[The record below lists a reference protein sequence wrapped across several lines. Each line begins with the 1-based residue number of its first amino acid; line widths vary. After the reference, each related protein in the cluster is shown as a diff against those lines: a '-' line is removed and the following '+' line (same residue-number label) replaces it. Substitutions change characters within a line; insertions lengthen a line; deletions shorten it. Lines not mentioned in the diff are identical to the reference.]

1 MEKANIKVLGV
12 KLVKSG
18 EGGVELSLK
27 ESGTVRSE
35 DSKSCKDPVHDDFVN
50 AVQALGPH
58 LAVLCDFLQP
68 KQIGEYDKEKFRI
81 TGYSMSEKESQT
93 TVVIT
98 GMRKNTRG
106 KWFSVN
112 SPFEIIDGEEKNRY
126 SLMADLQEKVIAVE
140 NEVSAYLFDGKMKAP
155 KMFNDEPT
163 GKITKMQIAHPMSD
177 QEKFNASMADPEA
190 MKRVADMDGEDKA
203 GEEKTPE
210 QVVTDTVGA
219 LVEEQRAHLRG
230 GKRKGKK

>member
-1 MEKANIKVLGV
+1 MEKSNIRVLGV
-12 KLVKSG
+12 KLVKTG

-35 DSKSCKDPVHDDFVN
+35 DSKNCKDPVHDDFVS

-68 KQIGEYDKEKFRI
+68 KQIGDFDKEKFKI

-93 TVVIT
+93 TIVIT
-98 GMRKNTRG
+98 GMRKNSRG

-163 GKITKMQIAHPMSD
+163 GNGKVVTKMQVVPPLTD
-177 QEKFNASMADPEA
+177 QEKFNASMANPEA
-190 MKRVADMDGEDKA
+190 MERVKEMDKENQSS
-203 GEEKTPE
+203 EE
-210 QVVTDTVGA
+210 VGD
-219 LVEEQRAHLRG
+219 LVKKQRAQLRG
-230 GKRKGKK
+230 GKRKTNK